1 MARVPRRV
9 NVMLGPKRDRARN
22 EWPRLLVIIAML
34 VAQVAMAISPL
45 GEARRGI
52 GADSHVEERGASR
65 HYAHAEANCAFCAV
79 RTIHAPAAT
88 AMDALL
94 ASTAHE
100 TCCIPTDVAVTSRVA
115 PSSHLSRAPP
125 ALS

>member
-1 MARVPRRV
+1 
-9 NVMLGPKRDRARN
+9 
-22 EWPRLLVIIAML
+22 ML
-34 VAQVAMAISPL
+34 VAQVAMAFSPL

-79 RTIHAPAAT
+79 RTIHAPPAPAI
-88 AMDALL
+88 DALIV
-94 ASTAHE
+94 SNAHE
-100 TCCIPTDVAVTSRVA
+100 ACCIPRDVAATSRVA

>member
-1 MARVPRRV
+1 
-9 NVMLGPKRDRARN
+9 MLQLKRARTRH
-22 EWPRLLVIIAML
+22 EWPRLLVLIAML

-52 GADSHVEERGASR
+52 GADAHVEERGASR

-79 RTIHAPAAT
+79 RTIHAPAAV
-88 AMDALL
+88 AIDAFL
-94 ASTAHE
+94 AANAHE
-100 TCCIPTDVAVTSRVA
+100 ACCILGDVAVTSRMA